1 MILIIRSHIFYTEC
15 NCNSLSFSRLKQICF
30 CKLDQICR
38 RFLDSAICIWRF
50 IIHFYYIFSGNISGV
65 GYFYIYRNLSVFLLQ
80 FTHFL
85 FKFRITQPI
94 SKWILYSLIVIN
106 RTFLCSCF
114 IILVSYINAFRI
126 IRKCRSIH
134 LSGSCV
140 HSFNSH
146 ICQICILRFF
156 CIIPPRSSRHII
168 NECIRCFSGRIDF
181 T

>member
-1 MILIIRSHIFYTEC
+1 MILIIRGHIFYTEC
-15 NCNSLSFSRLKQICF
+15 NCNSLRFSRLKQICF

-38 RFLDSAICIWRF
+38 RFLNSPICIWRF

-65 GYFYIYRNLSVFLLQ
+65 GYFYIYRNLSVFFLQ

-85 FKFRITQPI
+85 FKFRVTQTI

-114 IILVSYINAFRI
+114 IVLVSYINTFHI
-126 IRKCRSIH
+126 IGKCRSIH
-134 LSGSCV
+134 LRSSCV
-140 HSFNSH
+140 HSFNGQ

-168 NECIRCFSGRIDF
+168 NKCIRCFSGRIDF